1 MINGI
6 VKYAQLIQ
14 KERGKKNKKI
24 RKKNKMEA
32 MIVSYKKTDKP
43 KIIVGELTTSFS
55 IIYRICR
62 RKMLIRV

>member
-32 MIVSYKKTDKP
+32 MIVSYKKTN
-43 KIIVGELTTSFS
+43 
-55 IIYRICR
+55 R
-62 RKMLIRV
+62 